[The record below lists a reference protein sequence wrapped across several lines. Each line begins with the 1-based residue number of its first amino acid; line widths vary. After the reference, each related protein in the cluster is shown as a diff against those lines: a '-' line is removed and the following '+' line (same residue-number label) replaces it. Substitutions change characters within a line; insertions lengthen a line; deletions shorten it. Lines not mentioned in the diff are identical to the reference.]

1 MNTKKNIAFMM
12 SVSLIA
18 SMSLALSG
26 CNPTPPEVT
35 EVYTPKVETSVETT
49 IVTTEETEPP
59 LVLLP
64 EAEERM
70 ERYEHYAGWIN
81 IPGIVDE
88 PIVQYSDNDYY
99 LNRNPDQQKD
109 VAGSIYA
116 DFRCLLNTR
125 KRSGNIVLYGHNQKD
140 GSRFGQ
146 LDFYKWNPLT
156 YYQQKPVV
164 YVDTAYEKRV
174 YKICSMFIINTKP
187 EHDTRPL
194 FDYHNYIDLTD
205 EARFNEFADQI
216 KKRSLLVIPDVDIEY
231 GDRFITLS
239 TCSTEFESSRFVIV
253 ARELR
258 EGESAEV
265 DTSTAKVNDNPL
277 YPEIIYKYQGG
288 SYRE

>member
-1 MNTKKNIAFMM
+1 MNTKKNIALIM
-12 SVSLIA
+12 SAVILA
-18 SMSLALSG
+18 SSALALSG
-26 CNPTPPEVT
+26 CKAETEEVT

-49 IVTTEETEPP
+49 IVTTEPPEPP

-64 EAEERM
+64 EAEERLQ
-70 ERYEHYAGWIN
+70 EYEHYAGWIN
-81 IPGIVDE
+81 IPSVVDE
-88 PIVQYSDNDYY
+88 PVVQYTDNDYY
-99 LNRNPDQQKD
+99 LNRDPKQQKN

-140 GSRFGQ
+140 GTRFGQ
-146 LDFYKWNPLT
+146 LDFYKWNPLG
-156 YYQQKPVV
+156 YYKQQPLI
-164 YVDTAYEKRV
+164 YFDTAYEKRT

-205 EARFNEFADQI
+205 EARFNEFVDQI
-216 KKRSLLVIPDVDIEY
+216 KKRSLVITDVDIEY

-239 TCSTEFESSRFVIV
+239 TCSTEFANSRFVIIG
-253 ARELR
+253 REVR
-258 EGESAEV
+258 EGESTEV
-265 DTSTAKVNDNPL
+265 NTSAAVKNDNPL